1 LIKQGGTEMLPFKKI
16 LWPTDFSDPSYES
29 LKAAAELAGHFSA
42 DLHLLHVIPPI
53 PLANVL
59 SPETTPSFDLSLYQ
73 EEQKK
78 GSEKILQE
86 VIEQRLP
93 KGLSVHPLVVLGHPV
108 EEILQFAQDQKMDL
122 IVIATRG
129 RTGLPHFLFGS
140 VAEKVVRLAPIPVLV
155 MAAPH
160 GKPEEVSLSRREFL
174 GLASPADSG
183 KV

>member
-1 LIKQGGTEMLPFKKI
+1 MLPFKKI
-16 LWPTDFSDPSYES
+16 LCPTDFSDPSYES

-42 DLHLLHVIPPI
+42 DLHLVHVIPPI

-59 SPETTPSFDLSLYQ
+59 SPEMTPSFDISLYQ

-78 GSEKILQE
+78 GFEKALQE

-93 KGLSVHPLVVLGHPV
+93 QGLSVHPLVVLGQPV
-108 EEILQFAQDQKMDL
+108 EEILRLVQDQKMDL

-129 RTGLPHFLFGS
+129 RTGLPHFIFGS
-140 VAEKVVRLAPIPVLV
+140 VAEKVVRLASIPVLV
-155 MAAPH
+155 VTAPH
-160 GKPEEVSLSRREFL
+160 GEPEEASLSRREFL
-174 GLASPADSG
+174 GLAGPAESG

>member
-1 LIKQGGTEMLPFKKI
+1 MLPFKKI
-16 LWPTDFSDPSYES
+16 LCPTDFSDPSYES

-42 DLHLLHVIPPI
+42 DLHLVHVIPPI

-59 SPETTPSFDLSLYQ
+59 SPEMTPSFDISLYQ

-78 GSEKILQE
+78 GFEKALQE
-86 VIEQRLP
+86 VIEQRVP
-93 KGLSVHPLVVLGHPV
+93 QGLSVHPLVVLGHPV
-108 EEILQFAQDQKMDL
+108 EEILRLVQDQKMDL

-129 RTGLPHFLFGS
+129 RTGLPHFIFGS

-155 MAAPH
+155 VTAPR
-160 GKPEEVSLSRREFL
+160 GEPEEANLSRREFL

>member
-1 LIKQGGTEMLPFKKI
+1 MLPFKKI
-16 LWPTDFSDPSYES
+16 LCPTDFSDPSYES

-42 DLHLLHVIPPI
+42 DLHLVHVIPPI

-59 SPETTPSFDLSLYQ
+59 SPEMTPSFDISLYQ

-78 GSEKILQE
+78 GFEKALQE
-86 VIEQRLP
+86 VIEQRVP
-93 KGLSVHPLVVLGHPV
+93 QGLSVHPLVVLGHPV
-108 EEILQFAQDQKMDL
+108 EEILRVVQDQKMDL

-129 RTGLPHFLFGS
+129 RTGLPHFIFGS
-140 VAEKVVRLAPIPVLV
+140 VAEKVVRLASIPVLV
-155 MAAPH
+155 VATPH
-160 GKPEEVSLSRREFL
+160 GEPEEARLSRREFL